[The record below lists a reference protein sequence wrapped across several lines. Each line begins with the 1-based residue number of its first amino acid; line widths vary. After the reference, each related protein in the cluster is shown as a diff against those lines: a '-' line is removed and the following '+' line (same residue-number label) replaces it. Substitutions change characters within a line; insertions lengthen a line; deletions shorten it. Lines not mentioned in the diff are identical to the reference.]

1 MDQPNGQ
8 RAPGALL
15 AAVEPDG
22 IAAQIGLAPG
32 DRLVAVDGVALED
45 ILDYQFR
52 TFPDEIVLSVVRPS
66 GQEWEIAVE
75 KDEGEPLGI
84 VLADEIFGPARD
96 CANHCPFCFVRQ
108 LPQGLRAPLYFRD
121 DDLRLSVLHGNFITL
136 TNLSEAD
143 WQRITEQ
150 RLSPLHVSIHTTDD
164 QLRRRMLGNRRAPA
178 IMDQL
183 RRLTDL
189 GLEIHGQIVL
199 CRGINDG
206 LALESTLT
214 DLLDLARPLA
224 SLAIVPVGVTRWSGP
239 GIEGYDREGALAIL
253 AAIEQWQSRF
263 AAAGGGLWAADE
275 WYLKAGR
282 PLPAWSTYGSFPQI
296 DNGVGMARDFVHAFR
311 LATRRLP
318 SRIEPARR
326 VALATGTLFAPVL
339 RELVTDRLSAIQGL
353 AVDVIACANELF
365 GGGVTVAGLLGGR
378 DIVRDVQASVKRGF
392 GPEEI
397 ILPATI
403 LRDAG
408 DLTLDDMSIDEIS
421 TELGVPVVVL
431 DTPKQLVDEILGR
444 RMAGK
449 GARHR

>member
-1 MDQPNGQ
+1 MQ
-8 RAPGALL
+8 RAPAALL
-15 AAVEPDG
+15 AAVEPEG
-22 IAAQIGLAPG
+22 IAAQIGLIPG
-32 DRLVAVDGVALED
+32 DRLVAIDGVALQD

-52 TFPDEIVLSVVRPS
+52 TFPGEIVLSVVRS
-66 GQEWEIAVE
+66 DGQEWEIAIE

-84 VLADEIFGPARD
+84 LLADEIFGPARD
-96 CANHCPFCFVRQ
+96 CANHCSFCFVRQ
-108 LPQGLRAPLYFRD
+108 LPRGLRAPLYFRD

-136 TNLSEAD
+136 TNLTDDD
-143 WQRITEQ
+143 WSRIREQ

-183 RRLTDL
+183 RELTGL
-189 GLEIHGQIVL
+189 GLEVHGQIVL

-206 LALESTLT
+206 PALESTLA
-214 DLLDLARPLA
+214 DLLTLAPPLT
-224 SLAIVPVGVTRWSGP
+224 SLAIVPVGVTRWSAP
-239 GIEGYDREGALAIL
+239 GIEGYDRAGALSIL
-253 AAIEQWQSRF
+253 AAIDPWQSRF

-275 WYLKAGR
+275 WYLKAAR
-282 PLPAWSTYGSFPQI
+282 PLPAWSKYGTFPQI

-318 SRIEPARR
+318 ARLEPARA

-339 RELVTDRLSAIQGL
+339 EELVADRLSAIQGL
-353 AVDVIACANELF
+353 AVDVIACTNELF

-378 DIVRDVQASVKRGF
+378 DIIRDVQLAIECGRH
-392 GPEEI
+392 PAEI

-408 DLTLDDMSIDEIS
+408 DLTLDDMSIDAIS
-421 TELGVPVVVL
+421 AELGVPVVVL